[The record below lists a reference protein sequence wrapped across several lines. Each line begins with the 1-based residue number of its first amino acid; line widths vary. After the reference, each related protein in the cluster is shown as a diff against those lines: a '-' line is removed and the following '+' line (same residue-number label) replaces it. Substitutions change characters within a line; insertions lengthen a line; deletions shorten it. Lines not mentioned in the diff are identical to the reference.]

1 MIQKG
6 ADGMKKVALCKDER
20 SEEKSIMVRQ
30 DTGGRNSEE
39 KGRLLYGRKELS
51 QTTVWQA
58 NKNLW
63 KWSFF
68 L

>member
-20 SEEKSIMVRQ
+20 SEEKSIVVRQ
-30 DTGGRNSEE
+30 DAGGRNSEE

-51 QTTVWQA
+51 QTTV
-58 NKNLW
+58 
-63 KWSFF
+63 
-68 L
+68 